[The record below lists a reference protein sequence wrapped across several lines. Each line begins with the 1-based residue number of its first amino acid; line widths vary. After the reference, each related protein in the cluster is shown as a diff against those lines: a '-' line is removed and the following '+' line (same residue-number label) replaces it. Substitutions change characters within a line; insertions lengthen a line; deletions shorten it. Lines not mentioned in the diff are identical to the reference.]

1 MRLVLLLVTLSLT
14 LVACGGE
21 EEGSDGSGAESPP
34 SEETGEVIVS
44 AAASLTTAFETYAER
59 TPAQE
64 RLSFAGSDALAGQI
78 RQGATPD
85 VYAAANTELPQA
97 LFEEGE
103 VQEPTVFVTNT
114 LVIAVPMDSEITSIE
129 DLTESGVDLVVGT
142 EDVPFGS
149 YTRTVLD
156 RLPDGEREAILA
168 NVRSEEPD
176 VNSAVGKLTQG
187 AGDASFTYSS
197 DVAAASDRL
206 RAIELPE
213 ELQPDVAYGIAVV
226 EGAQNPE
233 GAQAFIDGL
242 VSGEGAQVLQEAGFR
257 PPPPAG

>member
-1 MRLVLLLVTLSLT
+1 MRAIALLVTIGLT

-21 EEGSDGSGAESPP
+21 EEDAAGSEAGGAP
-34 SEETGEVIVS
+34 SEPAEEITVS
-44 AAASLTTAFETYAER
+44 AAASLTTAFEAYGER
-59 TPAQE
+59 TPVIE
-64 RLSFAGSDALAGQI
+64 RFSFAGSDALAAQI

-103 VQEPTVFVTNT
+103 VGEPTVFVTNT
-114 LVIAVPMDSEITSIE
+114 LVIAVPTDSQIASID
-129 DLTESGVDLVVGT
+129 DLTGSDVDLVIGT

-156 RLPDGEREAILA
+156 RLPAGERDAILA

-197 DVAAASDRL
+197 DVAAASGRL
-206 RAIELPE
+206 RAIELPA
-213 ELQPDVAYGIAVV
+213 ELQPDVAYAVAVV
-226 EGAQNPE
+226 EGAENPE
-233 GAQAFIDGL
+233 AAQAFIDGL

-257 PPPPAG
+257 PPPAG

>member
-1 MRLVLLLVTLSLT
+1 MRVVALLATIALT

-21 EEGSDGSGAESPP
+21 GESEAGGAP
-34 SEETGEVIVS
+34 SEPAEEITVS
-44 AAASLTTAFETYAER
+44 AAASLTTAFEAYGER
-59 TPAQE
+59 TPVTE
-64 RLSFAGSDALAGQI
+64 RFSFAGSDALAAQI

-103 VQEPTVFVTNT
+103 VGEPTVFVTNT
-114 LVIAVPMDSEITSIE
+114 LVIAVPTDSQIASID
-129 DLTESGVDLVVGT
+129 DLTGSDVDLVIGT
-142 EDVPFGS
+142 ADVPFGS

-156 RLPDGEREAILA
+156 RLPAGERDAILA

-197 DVAAASDRL
+197 DVAAASGRL
-206 RAIELPE
+206 RAIELPA
-213 ELQPDVAYGIAVV
+213 ELQPDVAYAVAVV
-226 EGAQNPE
+226 EGAEKPE
-233 GAQAFIDGL
+233 AAQAFIDGL

-257 PPPPAG
+257 PPPAG

>member
-1 MRLVLLLVTLSLT
+1 MRTIPLLATIALT

-21 EEGSDGSGAESPP
+21 EESASGSEAGGAP
-34 SEETGEVIVS
+34 SEPAEEITVS
-44 AAASLTTAFETYAER
+44 AAASLTTAFEAYDER
-59 TPAQE
+59 TPVTE
-64 RLSFAGSDALAGQI
+64 RFSFAGSDALAAQI

-103 VQEPTVFVTNT
+103 VGEPTVFVTNT
-114 LVIAVPMDSEITSIE
+114 LVIAVPTDSQIASID
-129 DLTESGVDLVVGT
+129 DLTESDVDLVIGT

-156 RLPDGEREAILA
+156 RLPAGERDAILA

-176 VNSAVGKLTQG
+176 VNSTVGKLTQG

-197 DVAAASDRL
+197 DVAAASGRL
-206 RAIELPE
+206 RDIELPA
-213 ELQPDVAYGIAVV
+213 ELQPDVAYAVAVV
-226 EGAQNPE
+226 EGAENPKA
-233 GAQAFIDGL
+233 AQAFIDGL
-242 VSGEGAQVLQEAGFR
+242 VSGAGAQVLQEAGFR
-257 PPPPAG
+257 PPPAG